1 MGGML
6 QQASEWPWLAGIFVP
21 DILADALELWCLI
34 ASLVVG
40 ASLLWSGTAM

>member
-6 QQASEWPWLAGIFVP
+6 QQASEWPWLAGILVP
-21 DILADALELWCLI
+21 DMMADVLELWCLT

-40 ASLLWSGTAM
+40 KIRL